1 MRKFQEFVENKS
13 LQLEQAEQGR
23 TSSSG
28 GDLGLRGVGGESPL
42 SHDPDDYDLG
52 TQQKGDERE
61 ERWDWLI
68 DKSKSY
74 QDALEKIRNLAKE
87 YLSGVSR
94 HPADRDII
102 RLVDEILP
110 KTKETYSDQ
119 GVFRPKF

>member
-1 MRKFQEFVENKS
+1 MRKFQEFVESKS
-13 LQLEQAEQGR
+13 LKLQETHEPGHYD
-23 TSSSG
+23 TDDDS
-28 GDLGLRGVGGESPL
+28 
-42 SHDPDDYDLG
+42 DDYNLG
-52 TQQKGDERE
+52 MQQTGEERE
-61 ERWDWLI
+61 NKWDWLI